1 MFPSA
6 NSLTIST
13 QEISI
18 LLQRELSSSFVSILS
33 SKSKEVFGNQV
44 IFVAF
49 VPLVLSIQT
58 HI

>member
-1 MFPSA
+1 M
-6 NSLTIST
+6 
-13 QEISI
+13 
-18 LLQRELSSSFVSILS
+18 S

-44 IFVAF
+44 IFAAF